1 MGGVSRLAARGV
13 SLCPASRDGDR
24 GAKGSDRNR
33 ATCMALGTEEVWVFH
48 TYGKRRD
55 VGITYICS
63 SYIRVGI
70 VSKKM

>member
-1 MGGVSRLAARGV
+1 
-13 SLCPASRDGDR
+13 
-24 GAKGSDRNR
+24 
-33 ATCMALGTEEVWVFH
+33 MALGTEEVWVFH